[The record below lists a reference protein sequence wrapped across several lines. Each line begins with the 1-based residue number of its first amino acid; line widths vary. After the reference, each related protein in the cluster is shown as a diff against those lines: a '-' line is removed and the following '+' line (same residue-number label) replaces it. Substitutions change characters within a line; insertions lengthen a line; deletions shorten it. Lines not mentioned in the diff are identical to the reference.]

1 MRRVLNG
8 NNEDRPK
15 PKLFTLNRGQ
25 MFPEKM
31 CFMDYRFDEVDAWW
45 PWTKTEEITIPI
57 DTPVEDILVS
67 TKKTGYITTWLNV
80 CVSKKIP
87 FLLVGQNGTGKTATI
102 MNFIR
107 EIPKDKYLA
116 NVVNISARTTA
127 QQVDFDK

>member
-1 MRRVLNG
+1 M
-8 NNEDRPK
+8 
-15 PKLFTLNRGQ
+15 FTLNRGQ

-67 TKKTGYITTWLNV
+67 TKETGYITTWLNV

-87 FLLVGQNGTGKTATI
+87 FLLVGHNGTGKTATI

-116 NVVNISARTTA
+116 NVVNVSARTTA
-127 QQVDFDK
+127 QQVDFDKYVI